1 MNNNTAVH
9 NVNVFLEND
18 EDIANKVMELFTTK
32 FIDKEVDAL
41 YKQRYNDSSKS
52 KEDSKNDK

>member
-18 EDIANKVMELFTTK
+18 EDIANKVLELFITK
-32 FIDKEVDAL
+32 FIDKEIDAL
-41 YKQRYNDSSKS
+41 YKQRYNDSSKF
-52 KEDSKNDK
+52 KEDSKND

>member
-1 MNNNTAVH
+1 MNNNTAVD

-18 EDIANKVMELFTTK
+18 EDIANKVLELFITK

-41 YKQRYNDSSKS
+41 YKQRYNSSSKF
-52 KEDSKNDK
+52 KEDSKND

>member
-9 NVNVFLEND
+9 NINVFLEND
-18 EDIANKVMELFTTK
+18 EDIANKVMELFITK

-41 YKQRYNDSSKS
+41 YKQRYNSSSKS
-52 KEDSKNDK
+52 KEDSKND

>member
-1 MNNNTAVH
+1 MNNNTAVT
-9 NVNVFLEND
+9 NINVFLEND
-18 EDIANKVMELFTTK
+18 EDIANKVMELFITK

-52 KEDSKNDK
+52 KEDSKND

>member
-1 MNNNTAVH
+1 MNNNTAVD

-18 EDIANKVMELFTTK
+18 EDIANKVMELFITK

-52 KEDSKNDK
+52 KEDSKDDK

>member
-1 MNNNTAVH
+1 MNNNTAVD

-18 EDIANKVMELFTTK
+18 EDIVNKILELFITK

-41 YKQRYNDSSKS
+41 YKQRYNSSSKF
-52 KEDSKNDK
+52 KEDSKND